1 MNYILG
7 YLFMGVLVTMF
18 FEFIFQVLDKEDDEL
33 KFDSYGERLL
43 FTIVWPFV
51 VYFFIVELVQKNN

>member
-18 FEFIFQVLDKEDDEL
+18 FEFIFQVVDKEDDEL

-43 FTIVWPFV
+43 FTIAWPFV
-51 VYFFIVELVQKNN
+51 VYFFIMELVPKK

>member
-1 MNYILG
+1 MNYFLG
-7 YLFMGVLVTMF
+7 YLFMGLLVTMF

-51 VYFFIVELVQKNN
+51 VYFFIVELVQKK

>member
-43 FTIVWPFV
+43 FTIIWPLV
-51 VYFFIVELVQKNN
+51 VYFFVERLVQK